1 MNYAEVKVER
11 NAIFQERVGKV
22 AEALKKSEMDAVLLN
37 KPWNVSYLTGGIN
50 PCSWVFIT
58 KKNEQ
63 VALIWESDADAYKE
77 ESIIKD
83 LRFFRDFAP
92 FQMFRSVAEELGLA
106 HAKIGL
112 ELGRPGLS
120 HPNVALLKASFPP
133 GVEFMNGE
141 TLLEEIRAIKSQD
154 EIEKIKKAVE
164 VVELGMKTAIHT
176 IKPGVKESDVV
187 LEAEY
192 AIRKAGGRIPTMCYA
207 ASGKRS
213 GLSHQ
218 FPSQKIIANGDV
230 IVLDIHGSFGG
241 YCADMARTVSCGKV
255 DKEIHQAYAH
265 LLRAEEA
272 IIQLCREG
280 TKMTEIRKVFY
291 RELGQAKGLKFL
303 IGSPLHG
310 IGVTPSELPTLTHPH
325 HEKGFP
331 EILAANM
338 VVAISGI
345 GLFSK
350 QGWGVRAE
358 DMILVDEKNP
368 TYLTNYTRELI
379 SI

>member
-1 MNYAEVKVER
+1 VER
-11 NAIFQERVGKV
+11 NVVFKERIGKV
-22 AEALKKSEMDAVLLN
+22 TAALQQSEMDALLLN
-37 KPWNVSYLTGGIN
+37 KPWNVSYLTGAVN

-63 VALIWESDADAYKE
+63 VGLIWESDADSYKE
-77 ESIIKD
+77 ESIISD

-92 FQMFRSVAEELGLA
+92 FQMFKSVAEELGLT
-106 HAKIGL
+106 HSKIGL

-120 HPNVALLKASFPP
+120 HPNVGLLKASFPP
-133 GVEFMNGE
+133 GVEFINGE
-141 TLLEEIRAIKSQD
+141 TLLEEIRAIKSSE
-154 EIEKIKKAVE
+154 EIAKIKKAVE
-164 VVELGMKTAIHT
+164 VVELGMKTAINT

-192 AIRKAGGRIPTMCYA
+192 AIRKAGGKIPTISYA

-218 FPSQKIIANGDV
+218 FASQKIIENGDV
-230 IVLDIHGSFGG
+230 IVLDIHGSFAG

-255 DKEIHQAYAH
+255 DEEIHQAYAH
-265 LLRAEEA
+265 LLKVEEET
-272 IIQLCREG
+272 IQLCREG
-280 TKMTEIRKVFY
+280 TKLTEIRKVFY
-291 RELGQAKGLKFL
+291 RKLGQARDLKFL

-325 HEKGFP
+325 HEKGLP
-331 EILAANM
+331 EAMAANM
-338 VVAISGI
+338 VIALSGI
-345 GLFSK
+345 GLFSN

-358 DMILVDEKNP
+358 DMILVTKNNP
-368 TYLTNYTRELI
+368 IYLTNFTRELL

>member
-1 MNYAEVKVER
+1 VER
-11 NAIFQERVGKV
+11 KVVFQERLGKIT
-22 AEALKKSEMDAVLLN
+22 EALQKSEMDALLLN
-37 KPWNVSYLTGGIN
+37 KPWNLSYLTGAVN

-58 KKNEQ
+58 RKGEQ
-63 VALIWESDADAYKE
+63 VALIWEPDVETYKE
-77 ESIIKD
+77 ESIVSD
-83 LRFFRDFAP
+83 VRFFRDFAP
-92 FQMFRSVAEELGLA
+92 FQMFKSVAEELGLS
-106 HAKIGL
+106 HSKIGL

-120 HPNVALLKASFPP
+120 HPNVNLLKSSFPSD
-133 GVEFMNGE
+133 VKFINGE
-141 TLLEEIRAIKSQD
+141 TLLEEIRAVKTPE

-164 VVELGMKTAIHT
+164 VVELGMKTAIQT
-176 IKPGVKESDVV
+176 IKPGVKESDIV

-192 AIRKAGGRIPTMCYA
+192 AIRKAGGKIPTINYA

-218 FPSQKIIANGDV
+218 FATQKIIENGDV
-230 IVLDIHGSFGG
+230 IILDIHGSFAG

-265 LLRAEEA
+265 LLKAEEE

-280 TKMTEIRKVFY
+280 TKLTEIRKVFY

-303 IGSPLHG
+303 MGPPLHG
-310 IGVTPSELPTLTHPH
+310 IGVTPSELPTLLFPH
-325 HEKGFP
+325 HEKGLP
-331 EILAANM
+331 EIMSANM
-338 VVAISGI
+338 VVAMSGI
-345 GLFSK
+345 GLYSI

-358 DMILVDEKNP
+358 DMILVTEKNP
-368 TYLTNYTRELI
+368 IYLTNFTRELL

>member
-1 MNYAEVKVER
+1 MEVNVER
-11 NAIFQERVGKV
+11 KVVFQERIGKV
-22 AEALKKSEMDAVLLN
+22 TEALHKSEMDALLLN
-37 KPWNVSYLTGGIN
+37 KPWNVSYLTGGVN

-63 VALIWESDADAYKE
+63 VGLIWESDADAYKE
-77 ESIIKD
+77 DSIIND

-92 FQMFRSVAEELGLA
+92 FQMFKSVAEELGLT
-106 HAKIGL
+106 HSKIGL

-120 HPNVALLKASFPP
+120 HPNVALLKSSFPP
-133 GVEFMNGE
+133 GVEFINGE
-141 TLLEEIRAIKSQD
+141 TLLEEIRAIKSPE
-154 EIEKIKKAVE
+154 EIEKIKKAAE
-164 VVELGMKTAIHT
+164 VVELGMKTAINT

-192 AIRKAGGRIPTMCYA
+192 AIRKAGGKIPTPGYA

-218 FPSQKIIANGDV
+218 SPSPKIIENGDV
-230 IVLDIHGSFGG
+230 VVLDIHGSFGG

-255 DKEIHQAYAH
+255 GKEIHQAYAH
-265 LLRAEEA
+265 LLKAEEA

-280 TKMTEIRKVFY
+280 TKMTDIRKVFY
-291 RELGQAKGLKFL
+291 RELGQATDLKFL

-310 IGVTPSELPTLTHPH
+310 IGVTPSELPTLTYPH

-331 EILAANM
+331 EVLAANM

-358 DMILVDEKNP
+358 DMILVTEKNSI
-368 TYLTNYTRELI
+368 YLTNFTRELL